1 MLTSINPYE
10 IIEFYYVRYFCLTLL
25 IFGTFGNIV
34 NICIFTCSKFRSVS
48 CSWYFLIG
56 TFENFIALYIGCLT
70 RFLSTFNINPTTPL
84 SASLYCKFRSYF
96 TYGSLSTSIWL
107 IIGACIDRW
116 ASSSSNVQIRSI
128 STIKMAKRIL
138 HLIYS
143 PILYSYNGSYQLP
156 SSDCITLTPIWQLYI
171 SAGFFLTYSF
181 LPCCLM
187 LIFGLMT
194 IENVRTSRRRIAQIQ
209 NTRKTSIQ
217 MAFMLFMQVICS
229 IIISLPI
236 SLQSMYNVLT
246 RNDYKSIEQQ
256 QLENFLNTLFVT
268 FTFMNSAISFY
279 IFTLTGKIFR
289 KELKKFLC

>member
-25 IFGTFGNIV
+25 IFGTF
-34 NICIFTCSKFRSVS
+34 VS

-138 HLIYS
+138 
-143 PILYSYNGSYQLP
+143 
-156 SSDCITLTPIWQLYI
+156 
-171 SAGFFLTYSF
+171 
-181 LPCCLM
+181 
-187 LIFGLMT
+187 
-194 IENVRTSRRRIAQIQ
+194 
-209 NTRKTSIQ
+209 
-217 MAFMLFMQVICS
+217 
-229 IIISLPI
+229 
-236 SLQSMYNVLT
+236 
-246 RNDYKSIEQQ
+246 
-256 QLENFLNTLFVT
+256 
-268 FTFMNSAISFY
+268 
-279 IFTLTGKIFR
+279 
-289 KELKKFLC
+289 